1 MWAIKINMCVAYI
14 PCYIRGYHLFD
25 FPKKISESILNV
37 MQNHDS
43 WKFTWLHVEYIVSTQ
58 QWNQQTLHLMKT
70 VETTVDFITGNQW
83 VTVPSCDVSSCMS
96 RPVSSSSSASA
107 SYGRILPS
115 DRERWSFWR
124 GLTLSCVDKRL
135 AEFDRWRSPDDS
147 FPELF
152 SDTGCRYDILRP
164 DGIEKREFRR
174 VDIFL

>member
-1 MWAIKINMCVAYI
+1 MLHSWISFVWFSEKNLRIDFKCYAKPWLVALL
-14 PCYIRGYHLFD
+14 IRLQCIFYWNELQWTYRVHCIYSAM
-25 FPKKISESILNV
+25 K
-37 MQNHDS
+37 
-43 WKFTWLHVEYIVSTQ
+43 ST
-58 QWNQQTLHLMKT
+58 NIAFNET

-96 RPVSSSSSASA
+96 RPVSSSSSAS
-107 SYGRILPS
+107 YGRIRPS

-124 GLTLSCVDKRL
+124 ELTLSCVDKRL

-147 FPELF
+147 FSELL

-164 DGIEKREFRR
+164 DGIEKRDFRR